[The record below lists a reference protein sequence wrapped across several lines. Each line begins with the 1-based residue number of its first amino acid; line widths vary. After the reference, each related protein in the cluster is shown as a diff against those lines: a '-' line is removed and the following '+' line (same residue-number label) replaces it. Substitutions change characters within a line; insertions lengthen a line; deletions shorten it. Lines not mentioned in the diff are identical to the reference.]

1 MPRILFIAMSN
12 SIHTARWINQLAGQ
26 GWDIHLFPSID
37 VGEVHS
43 ELKGTTVHH
52 SLYAKQDG
60 TDSSVRF
67 RGIPTISNFGAGAGR
82 IILRK
87 ISPDYRIKQLKKII
101 DHLHPDI
108 IHSMETQAAGYL
120 TLDAK
125 KSFRGRFPVWIH
137 TVWGSDIY
145 LFGRLKEHK
154 EKIKDVLR
162 SCDYFTC
169 ECQRDI
175 KLARKFGFKGEVLLA
190 SSAEGG
196 FDLQACLKL
205 RQAGHVSERRIIM
218 LKGYQG
224 WAGRALVGLR
234 ALEKCADLL
243 EGYEIVIYV
252 ATPEVVIAAELFTES
267 TGIPIRI
274 IPHGTSHQEILSLHG
289 KARLSIGLSIS
300 DGLPS
305 SFLEAMVMGSF
316 PIQSNTSCADE
327 WIVDGKTGILVHPED
342 PDNVEFAIRRALTD
356 DDLVNQASEQ
366 NYRLAHEKLD
376 QSVLKPK
383 AIEMYQKVY
392 KNSLNCSR
400 DKI

>member
-1 MPRILFIAMSN
+1 MPRILFVAMSN

-37 VGEVHS
+37 AGEVHP
-43 ELKGTTVHH
+43 ELKGITIHH
-52 SLYAKQDG
+52 SFYARHGQG
-60 TDSSVRF
+60 SVRF
-67 RGIPTISNFGAGAGR
+67 RGISTILNYGAGAGR

-87 ISPDYRIKQLKKII
+87 ISPDYRIKQLKRVIE
-101 DHLHPDI
+101 HFHPDV

-145 LFGRLKEHK
+145 LFGPLKEHR
-154 EKIKDVLR
+154 EKIKYVLK
-162 SCDYFTC
+162 SCDYYTC

-175 KLARKFGFKGEVLLA
+175 KLARIFGFKGEVLLA

-196 FDLQACLKL
+196 FDLQASLKL
-205 RQAGHVSERRIIM
+205 RPVGPVSDRRIIM

-234 ALEKCADLL
+234 ALERCADLL
-243 EGYEIVIYV
+243 EGYEIVIY
-252 ATPEVVIAAELFTES
+252 AAAPEVVIAAELFTES
-267 TGIPIRI
+267 TGIPTII
-274 IPHGTSHQEILSLHG
+274 IPNGTPHQEILSLHG

-305 SFLEAMVMGSF
+305 SFLEALVMGSF

-327 WIVDGKTGILVHPED
+327 WIVDGKTGILVPPNDPEIIE
-342 PDNVEFAIRRALTD
+342 VAIRRALTD
-356 DDLVNQASEQ
+356 DDLVNQASER
-366 NYRLAHEKLD
+366 NFKLATEKLD
-376 QSVLKPK
+376 QSILKLK
-383 AIEMYQKVY
+383 AIEMYQRVFKRHC
-392 KNSLNCSR
+392 KL
-400 DKI
+400 D